1 VSDELKVVLQ
11 VDPREPEG
19 RQECLPSAP
28 VAPMTR
34 SVSFSEKAN
43 VQEYGMI
50 LGDNPC
56 VDRGYVQIVGDV
68 DKVLFVTVF
77 LTFLFFLFAALP

>member
-1 VSDELKVVLQ
+1 
-11 VDPREPEG
+11 
-19 RQECLPSAP
+19 
-28 VAPMTR
+28 MTR